1 LRVRKLEHIRVLKR
15 LGYVKKGRGGKEET
29 YVLFVAGKM
38 EITTDVPKGRDEIPD
53 GTMSKILN
61 WQIHLS
67 QQEYREAQAG
77 RLGPVEY
84 LALLRKK
91 RVLQ

>member
-1 LRVRKLEHIRVLKR
+1 
-15 LGYVKKGRGGKEET
+15 
-29 YVLFVAGKM
+29 
-38 EITTDVPKGRDEIPD
+38 
-53 GTMSKILN
+53 MSKILN

-67 QQEYREAQAG
+67 KQEYREAQAG